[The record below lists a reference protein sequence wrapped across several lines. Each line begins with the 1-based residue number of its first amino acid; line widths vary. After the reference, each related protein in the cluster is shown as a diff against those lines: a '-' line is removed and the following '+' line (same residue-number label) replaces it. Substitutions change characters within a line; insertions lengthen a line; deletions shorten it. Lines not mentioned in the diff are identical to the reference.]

1 MERSSKIYIAGHR
14 GMAGSSIER
23 KLREEGYNNIV
34 TRTSSELDLR
44 NQQAVKEFFENEKP
58 EYVILAAA
66 KVGGINANVSYP
78 VDFLYDNLMI
88 QNNVIKFAY
97 NNFAKKIIFLG
108 SSCIYPR
115 NSIQPLK
122 EEYVLQGELEP
133 TNEGYA
139 LAKIAGIK
147 LLEAYSRQFNSEY
160 IVINPCNLYGFND
173 SFDLKHSHVLSALV
187 KKFVDA
193 ATDSKI
199 KEVVIWGSG
208 IARRE
213 FMNVDDLADSVLFY
227 MSANE
232 KINFIN
238 IGPGVDISIKELA
251 ETISDK
257 VGYKGKIIFD
267 KNKPDGMLRKCLDV
281 TKMKNSGFHPKIGL
295 SEGIN
300 QVINLY
306 KNTQL

>member
-1 MERSSKIYIAGHR
+1 MEQTAKIYIAGHR
-14 GMAGSSIER
+14 GMVGSGIER
-23 KLREEGYNNIV
+23 KLKKEGYNNIV

-44 NQQAVKEFFENEKP
+44 NQQAVNDFFEKEKP
-58 EYVILAAA
+58 TCVILAAA
-66 KVGGINANVSYP
+66 KVGGINANISYP

-88 QNNVIKFAY
+88 QNNVIKSAY
-97 NNFAKKIIFLG
+97 NNSSKKILFLG

-122 EEYVLQGELEP
+122 EEYVMQGELEP

-147 LLEAYSRQFNSEY
+147 LLEAYSKQFDSEY
-160 IVINPCNLYGFND
+160 IVINPCNLYGLND
-173 SFDLKHSHVLSALV
+173 SFDLEHSHVLSALV

-193 ATDSKI
+193 VADPKV
-199 KEVVIWGSG
+199 KEVFIWGSG

-213 FMNVDDLADSVLFY
+213 FMNVDDLADAVFFY
-227 MSANE
+227 MKSEE

-238 IGPGVDISIKELA
+238 IGPGVDISIRELA
-251 ETISDK
+251 ELISKK
-257 VGYKGKIIFD
+257 VGYEGKLIFD
-267 KNKPDGMLRKCLDV
+267 NTKPDGMLRKCLDV
-281 TKMKNSGFHPKIGL
+281 TKMKNSGFYPQISL
-295 SEGIN
+295 SEGID

-306 KNTQL
+306 KKTLV